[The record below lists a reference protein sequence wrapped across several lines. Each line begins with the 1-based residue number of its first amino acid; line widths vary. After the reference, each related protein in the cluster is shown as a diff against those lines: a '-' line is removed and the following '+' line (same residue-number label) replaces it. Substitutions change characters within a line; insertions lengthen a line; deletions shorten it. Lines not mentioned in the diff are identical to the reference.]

1 LKTPVVAHPPRRSS
15 PAAPGRETPA
25 VQDRSA
31 DAYRWLRN
39 EIVSGGF
46 HPNERLVEA
55 DLALR
60 LDAGRTA
67 IRAALVR
74 LDQEGLVTREPN
86 RGARVRLVS
95 DREALEIEEV
105 RVILEQLIV
114 RQAAQRVTAAD
125 LRDLRRSIV
134 RMRERL
140 AQDDPMGYSGLNAE
154 FHQRIWAIAD
164 HGTAGRLLANLKS
177 QSIRFQYRTI
187 LRPGRTASSLRE
199 HEAIVEALASR
210 DSDASE
216 AAMRK
221 HLGHVVETLKWA
233 IDAQRRQPIWLP
245 RGVSSIAS
253 DPG

>member
-1 LKTPVVAHPPRRSS
+1 VYQR
-15 PAAPGRETPA
+15 
-25 VQDRSA
+25 
-31 DAYRWLRN
+31 LRG

-55 DLALR
+55 DLAVR

-114 RQAAQRVTAAD
+114 R
-125 LRDLRRSIV
+125 
-134 RMRERL
+134 MRERL
-140 AQDDPMGYSGLNAE
+140 ARGDPMGYSGLNAE

-177 QSIRFQYRTI
+177 QSIRFQSRTI

-199 HEAIVEALASR
+199 REAIVDALATR
-210 DSDASE
+210 NPDASE
-216 AAMRK
+216 AAMRQ
-221 HLGHVVETLKWA
+221 HLSHVVETLKWA
-233 IDAQRRQPIWLP
+233 IEAQRHQLIWLP
-245 RGVSSIAS
+245 GAASSIAS